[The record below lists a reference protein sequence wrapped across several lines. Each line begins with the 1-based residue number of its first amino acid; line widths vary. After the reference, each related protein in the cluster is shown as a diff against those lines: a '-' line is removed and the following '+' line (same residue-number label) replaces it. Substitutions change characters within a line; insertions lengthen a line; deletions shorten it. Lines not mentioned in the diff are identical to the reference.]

1 MSDRISRVIT
11 PQFLQ
16 GVALGFSNRALI
28 ADSLSPI
35 IPVNKDRGLYR
46 VFGKNELLVHEA
58 RWAYGAI
65 PNAIEYRWSSDT
77 YFSEG
82 RKLRIKLLDAEVRNA
97 DSDLDLRRSY
107 TRVTTNA
114 ILIAREK
121 RVSDLFTTAANY
133 PGANVVTKAG
143 GSEWDTVAVGTP
155 TIIRTDLDAAIR
167 QVCLSAIQPRSNV
180 TIVFPEPVY
189 DAVVRFNPTFL
200 ASITPTSQDS
210 VGPDM
215 LARYLGVKQVLIAA
229 EMTTGAGPEVANS
242 DVVTGFTATYLW
254 GDNVWVGIVATGT
267 DDMQPTFSRTFNWKA
282 DTGGQLRQVRQY
294 RFEDEGAEADWI
306 EVKENMGEKI
316 TFSGAGYLI
325 KNTLS
330 TI

>member
-1 MSDRISRVIT
+1 MADRISRAIT

-16 GVALGFSNRALI
+16 GVALGFQNRDLV
-28 ADSLSPI
+28 ADRVSPI
-35 IPVNKDRGLYR
+35 IQVNKDRGLYR

-65 PNAIEYRWSSDT
+65 PNAIETRWSSDT
-77 YFSEG
+77 YFSEP

-97 DSDLDLRRSY
+97 DSDLDLRRNY
-107 TRVTTNA
+107 TRTVTNA

-121 RVSDLFTTAANY
+121 RVSDLFTTAGNY

-143 GSEWDTVAVGTP
+143 GSEWDTVAAGTP

-167 QVCLSAIQPRSNV
+167 QVTISAMMPRSQV
-180 TIVFPEPVY
+180 SIIIPEPVY

-200 ASITPTSQDS
+200 ASISPTSQDS

-215 LARYLGVKQVLIAA
+215 LARYLGVKEIIISAV
-229 EMTTGAGPEVANS
+229 MTTGAGPEVSGS

-254 GDNVWVGIVATGT
+254 GDNVWVGFI
-267 DDMQPTFSRTFNWKA
+267 DPSPNDMQPTFSRTFNWRA
-282 DTGGQLRQVRQY
+282 DTGNQLRQIRQY
-294 RFEDEGAEADWI
+294 RHEDEGAEADWI
-306 EVKENMGEKI
+306 ECKENMGEKI
-316 TFSGAGYLI
+316 VFSGAGFLY

>member
-1 MSDRISRVIT
+1 MADRISRVIT

-16 GVALGFSNRALI
+16 GVALGFSNRTLI
-28 ADSLSPI
+28 ADQLAPVI
-35 IPVNKDRGLYR
+35 TVNKDRGQYR
-46 VFGKNELLVHEA
+46 IFGKNELLVHEA

-65 PNAIEYRWSSDT
+65 PNAIDYRWSSDT
-77 YFSEG
+77 FFSEP

-97 DSDLDLRRSY
+97 DGDLDLRRSY
-107 TRVTTNA
+107 TRVVTNA

-121 RVSDLFTTAANY
+121 RVSDLFTTAGNY
-133 PGANVVTKAG
+133 PGGNVVTKGG
-143 GSEWDTVAVGTP
+143 GSEWDTVAAGTP

-167 QVCLSAIQPRSNV
+167 QVTIGGIIPRSEV
-180 TIVFPEPVY
+180 TIVIPEPVY
-189 DAVVRFNPTFL
+189 DQVVRFNATFL

-215 LARYLGVKQVLIAA
+215 LARYFGVKQVLIAPV
-229 EMTTGAGPEVANS
+229 MTTGPGPEVANS

-254 GDNVWVGIVATGT
+254 GDNVWVGVVATGQ
-267 DDMQPTFSRTFNWKA
+267 DDMQPTFARSFNWKA
-282 DTGGQLRQVRQY
+282 DTGGQLRQIRQY
-294 RFEDEGAEADWI
+294 RFDDEGAEADWI
-306 EVKENMGEKI
+306 ECKENMGEKI